1 MNRFDYVR
9 SLLRSAT
16 VSARDQFNRLKQLPS
31 IREALQDAIRRQVR
45 LSDKQITAAVG
56 RLSGISAVTV
66 KASPGRLRFNA
77 SLTDGR
83 DLVASLIPSGVVCA
97 PRGAKDLTFRVDPPS
112 AAGDIALAE
121 VVGAIAAEIAQ
132 VVWGPLLFQKSKS
145 RHPAFVESE
154 GDLLRVDL
162 RTVPDVRVAMAQ
174 RATELMID
182 TLVVKQMTAEDG
194 ALCLVLGIQGMS

>member
-16 VSARDQFNRLKQLPS
+16 VSARDQFNRLRQLPA
-31 IREALQDAIRRQVR
+31 IREALQDAIRRKVR
-45 LSDKQITAAVG
+45 ISDKRITAAVG

-66 KASPGRLRFNA
+66 KASEGCLRVNA

-83 DLVASLIPSGVVCA
+83 DLIARLIPAGVVCA
-97 PRGAKDLTFRVDPPS
+97 PRGAKDLTFRVDPAS
-112 AAGDIALAE
+112 IAGDVTLAE
-121 VVGAIAAEIAQ
+121 VVGAIASEVAQ
-132 VVWGPLLFQKSKS
+132 VVWGPLLFHKSKS
-145 RHPAFVESE
+145 RHPAFVENE

-162 RTVPDVRVAMAQ
+162 RTVPDVRAAVAQ

-182 TLVVKQMTAEDG
+182 TLVVKQITAEDG
-194 ALCLVLGIQGMS
+194 ALCLLLGIQGIP

>member
-1 MNRFDYVR
+1 MNRFDYAR

-31 IREALQDAIRRQVR
+31 IRRILQDAIRRQVR
-45 LSDKQITAAVG
+45 LSDRQITAAVG

-66 KASPGRLRFNA
+66 KAIPGCLRINA

-83 DLVASLIPSGVVCA
+83 DLIAGLIPSGVVCA

-112 AAGDIALAE
+112 AAGNIILAE
-121 VVGAIAAEIAQ
+121 VVGAIAEEIAQ
-132 VVWGPLLFQKSKS
+132 VVWGPLLFQKSKI
-145 RHPAFVESE
+145 RHAAFVECE

-162 RTVPDVRVAMAQ
+162 RTVPDVRVAIAQ

-182 TLVVKQMTAEDG
+182 TLVVKQISAEEG
-194 ALCLVLGIQGMS
+194 ALCFLLGIQGMP

>member
-1 MNRFDYVR
+1 MSRFDYLR
-9 SLLRSAT
+9 SLLRSTT
-16 VSARDQFNRLKQLPS
+16 VSARDQFSRLKQLPT
-31 IREALQDAIRRQVR
+31 IHQALQDAIRRRVK

-56 RLSGISAVTV
+56 CLSGISAVTV
-66 KASPGRLRFNA
+66 KASPGCLRINA

-83 DLVASLIPSGVVCA
+83 DLIARLIPSGVVCA
-97 PRGAKDLTFRVDPPS
+97 PRGAKDLTFRVDPAS
-112 AAGDIALAE
+112 IASDIRLAE
-121 VVGAIAAEIAQ
+121 IVGAIAGEIAQ
-132 VVWGPLLFQKSKS
+132 AVWGPLLFQKSRS

-162 RTVPDVRVAMAQ
+162 RTVPDVRVAIDQ

-194 ALCLVLGIQGMS
+194 ALCLVLGIQGIP